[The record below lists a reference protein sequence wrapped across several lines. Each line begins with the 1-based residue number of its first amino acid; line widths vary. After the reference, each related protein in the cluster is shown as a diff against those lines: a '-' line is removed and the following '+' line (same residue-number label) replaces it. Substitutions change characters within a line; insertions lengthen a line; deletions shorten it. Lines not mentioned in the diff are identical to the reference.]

1 MSYLLTCWKSG
12 MPYGVRASDN
22 SFVLIPLDSETALG
36 KVFTH
41 PYRSG
46 AQKILSWIQENDSV
60 LASEELTIQD
70 CARFQK

>member
-1 MSYLLTCWKSG
+1 MSYLLACWKSG
-12 MPYGVRASDN
+12 MPYGIRASDN

-36 KVFTH
+36 KVYTH

-46 AQKILSWIQENDSV
+46 AQMILSWIQENDSV

-70 CARFQK
+70 LGRFQK